1 MYLVLNKTVRRY
13 FWRHSAKFPPL
24 QICDVIYRKHHL
36 HYKMRGRHAR
46 VFFGLQSENE
56 RGWCRSKIIVSDAG
70 GGTAAITAVVL
81 LAAAL
86 VEERGDGVR

>member
-1 MYLVLNKTVRRY
+1 MRAFFSVCGA
-13 FWRHSAKFPPL
+13 SE
-24 QICDVIYRKHHL
+24 
-36 HYKMRGRHAR
+36 RGR
-46 VFFGLQSENE
+46 
-56 RGWCRSKIIVSDAG
+56 CRSKIIVSNAG